1 MVVSLPLE
9 IDMQMI
15 GIATIE
21 AAINGWSKRYP
32 PNLTLCRQV
41 RVLADVY
48 GDMIYRRALEIDATT
63 LDAEQLCALAVLLPE
78 PAK

>member
-1 MVVSLPLE
+1 
-9 IDMQMI
+9 MQMI

-21 AAINGWSKRYP
+21 DAINGWLKLYP

-48 GDMIYRRALEIDATT
+48 GDMIYRRSLDVDATT
-63 LDAEQLCALAVLLPE
+63 LDAEQLCAIAVLLPPSVE
-78 PAK
+78 